1 MAYKSIATVVT
12 DAEIDAASLQ
22 AAIKISRSEGAHLDV
37 LCLGIDRT
45 QPGFYYAGANA
56 LIIQDNLIQA
66 QSDAEALEAHV
77 NSLLE
82 GMDIGWS
89 TAAGTTQMA
98 GLTPFVAH
106 RTRLADLVVLSK
118 PYGAGRGHEH
128 EAIVEAALFNG
139 HVPVVIVPDGSDFPD
154 TITQAIIAW
163 NESAE
168 SLSAIRA
175 ALPFLLQADAVDI
188 AIIDPPT
195 HGPDRSDPGG
205 QLSQMLVRHGVR
217 AEVSVLAKTMPRIS
231 DVLCRHC
238 ADKNAELLVMG
249 AYGHSRFREAI
260 LGGATRNVLESSEV
274 PVLLAH

>member
-1 MAYKSIATVVT
+1 MAYKSIVTVMT
-12 DAEIDAASLQ
+12 DAEIDASALG
-22 AAIKISRSEGAHLDV
+22 AAIKIAHAAEGHLEV

-56 LIIQDNLIQA
+56 LIIQDNLVQA
-66 QSDAEALEAHV
+66 QAEAEALEEHV
-77 NSLLE
+77 KGHLSGL
-82 GMDIGWS
+82 DINWS
-89 TAAGTTQMA
+89 TASATTQMA

-106 RTRLADLVVLSK
+106 RARLADLVVLSK
-118 PYGAGRGHEH
+118 PYGPGRGHEN

-139 HVPVVIVPDGSDFPD
+139 HVPIVIVPDGSDFPD
-154 TITQAIIAW
+154 LISSAVIAW

-168 SLSAIRA
+168 ALNAIRA
-175 ALPFLLQADAVDI
+175 ALPFLGQADTVNI

-238 ADKNAELLVMG
+238 TDKSADLLVMG

-260 LGGATRNVLESSEV
+260 LGGATRNMLEMSDV

>member
-1 MAYKSIATVVT
+1 MGYKSIVTVVT
-12 DAEIDAASLQ
+12 DAEIDKAALNAS
-22 AAIKISRSEGAHLDV
+22 IKIARLEGAHLDV

-56 LIIQDNLIQA
+56 LVIQDNLIQA
-66 QSDAEALEAHV
+66 QTDAEALEKKV
-77 NSLLE
+77 NDELD
-82 GMDIGWS
+82 GQDITWAIS
-89 TAAGTTQMA
+89 AATVQMA

-106 RTRLADLVVLSK
+106 RARFADLVILPR
-118 PYGAGRGHEH
+118 PYGPGRGHES
-128 EAIVEAALFNG
+128 EAIIEAVLFNS
-139 HVPVVIVPDGSDFPD
+139 HVPVVVIPDGSDFPD
-154 TITQAIIAW
+154 AVGQTIIAW

-168 SLSAIRA
+168 ALAAIRA
-175 ALPFLLQADAVDI
+175 ALPFLKGADRVDI

-217 AEVSVLAKTMPRIS
+217 AEVSVLAKTMPRVS

-238 ADKNAELLVMG
+238 GDKDADLLVMG
-249 AYGHSRFREAI
+249 AYGHSRFREFI
-260 LGGATRNVLESSEV
+260 LGGATRNMLEVAEV